1 MNTHNIAVVFLVLFC
16 QYGVCFASGTTAVE
30 ESGKELRESSA
41 DIHIGMPLKDGL
53 AILRMSPDVSSIDLH
68 TGDIAVEDGYVIFIA
83 SLKNSNDA
91 LFVISNRKNEQEEY
105 KISELMLYRN
115 WKKDCT
121 KPKKKRKGEIESVY
135 TFILGV

>member
-1 MNTHNIAVVFLVLFC
+1 MVLVLFC

-68 TGDIAVEDGYVIFIA
+68 TGDIAVEDGYVIFIV

-91 LFVISNRKNEQEEY
+91 LFVIANKKEQEEY
-105 KISELMLYRN
+105 KISELILYRN
-115 WKKDCT
+115 WKTDCT
-121 KPKKKRKGEIESVY
+121 RPKKKRKGGIESVY